1 MSPKSSR
8 SIGNSSLNALGAY
21 RPPTSAGSW
30 PESISSS
37 VATEIIAVTST
48 GARSLVTPVLIALP
62 EKVLCCRNGSLLES
76 MRAYVSFLIVENSKL
91 G

>member
-1 MSPKSSR
+1 
-8 SIGNSSLNALGAY
+8 
-21 RPPTSAGSW
+21 
-30 PESISSS
+30 
-37 VATEIIAVTST
+37 
-48 GARSLVTPVLIALP
+48 VTPVLIALP